1 MSTSDDDHLPSSG
14 SSAFCLKLYIKKI
27 WKCFYKKNLFLFRDS
42 YRVVGFEV
50 DTFSVDKDEL
60 KFVDDSC
67 TFPAVDTKSQLVNE
81 DTGTK
86 LYFTYSVEW
95 SESDISWASRWD
107 IYLDMKDVQIH
118 WFSIV
123 NSIVVLFFLSGKII
137 WSLYS
142 DYSLSNSYI
151 LKCYILQAHFFTA
164 SFNSVSFVLESLP
177 SG

>member
-1 MSTSDDDHLPSSG
+1 MYFIIILCFH
-14 SSAFCLKLYIKKI
+14 KKH
-27 WKCFYKKNLFLFRDS
+27 LFRDS

-60 KFVDDSC
+60 KFVDESC
-67 TFPAVDTKSQLVNE
+67 TFPAVDTKPQLVNE

-95 SESDISWASRWD
+95 GESDVSWASRWD

-123 NSIVVLFFLSGKII
+123 NSIVVLFFLSGKYKTICEYTLNLNII
-137 WSLYS
+137 CA
-142 DYSLSNSYI
+142 NI
-151 LKCYILQAHFFTA
+151 
-164 SFNSVSFVLESLP
+164 N
-177 SG
+177 

>member
-1 MSTSDDDHLPSSG
+1 MNLLSYL
-14 SSAFCLKLYIKKI
+14 FVYFIIL
-27 WKCFYKKNLFLFRDS
+27 FYVRNINQCLFRDS

-67 TFPAVDTKSQLVNE
+67 TFPAVETKPQLVNE

-95 SESDISWASRWD
+95 GESDVSWASRWD

-123 NSIVVLFFLSGKII
+123 NSIVVLFFLSGK
-137 WSLYS
+137 
-142 DYSLSNSYI
+142 
-151 LKCYILQAHFFTA
+151 
-164 SFNSVSFVLESLP
+164 
-177 SG
+177 